1 MRSDFDMIYDDWMVF
16 GTIDIKKSNAI
27 KEMFECVALKYEH
40 LDDDESNRE
49 YDYLLQKALAAHQKL
64 AMMFFAEYNIHEAK
78 SNFESTQN
86 MTCPVLYGVGRTQ
99 ILFYVESMILFARNA
114 LDVAATIYSK
124 LILERRSDSFNDFS
138 KRIIDADNPL
148 FVDLKTYFENNSN
161 NKLHAFRLLCG
172 SERGRALRDI
182 IIHQANIKLEYFEY
196 KENSEKERLFLLLK
210 DVPPI
215 DFDAFVAGF
224 LEDIEEIFS
233 KTNAC
238 LKKVIE
244 SNQ

>member
-148 FVDLKTYFENNSN
+148 FVDLKTYFENNRHNVKLSN
-161 NKLHAFRLLCG
+161 
-172 SERGRALRDI
+172 
-182 IIHQANIKLEYFEY
+182 
-196 KENSEKERLFLLLK
+196 EKK
-210 DVPPI
+210 
-215 DFDAFVAGF
+215 
-224 LEDIEEIFS
+224 
-233 KTNAC
+233 
-238 LKKVIE
+238 
-244 SNQ
+244 